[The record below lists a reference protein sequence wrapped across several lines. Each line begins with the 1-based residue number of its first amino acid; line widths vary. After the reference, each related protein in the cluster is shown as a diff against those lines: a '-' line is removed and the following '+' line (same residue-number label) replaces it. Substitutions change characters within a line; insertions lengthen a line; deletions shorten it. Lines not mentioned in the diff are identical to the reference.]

1 MKLKRDANLESCHNK
16 RKLADAENVGIIEI
30 TTVLRKKKRNR
41 YIMQIVEVSVM
52 TELEIKQMS

>member
-30 TTVLRKKKRNR
+30 TTVLRKNKRKQKKP
-41 YIMQIVEVSVM
+41 
-52 TELEIKQMS
+52 